1 MALGGASIGWNNN
14 SPTNSD
20 LVGSGDD
27 EFRSLRSNLQGALD
41 SEHDFPSTGGSTAG
55 AHRLGSARIHVG
67 TASQVSSGDTAGR
80 LMLNTNDYSIWALT
94 PNLVGPVAGQFA
106 IFNNNPSSGVYQAG
120 GAAGS
125 RVANSFQCGISTI
138 TSDITTVVSFSGS
151 GYSGVPV
158 VVATPLTKGRGDRW
172 FVSVLTISPTMF
184 GYILVDAGDNI
195 ASSGRTVQW
204 MSFGTVASGVA

>member
-14 SPTNSD
+14 SPANSD

-27 EFRSLRSNLQGALD
+27 EIRSIRSNLQGALD
-41 SEHDFPSTGGSTAG
+41 SEHDFPATGGSTAG

-67 TASQVSSGDTAGR
+67 NASQVSSGDTSGR
-80 LMLNTNDYSIWALT
+80 LMLNTNDYSVWALT
-94 PNLVGPVAGQFA
+94 PNLVGPIAGQFA
-106 IFNNNPSSGVYQAG
+106 IFNNNTSG
-120 GAAGS
+120 GAYQGGGVAGS
-125 RVANSFQCGISTI
+125 RVANSFQCGISTV
-138 TSDITTVVSFSGS
+138 TSDITNMVTFAGS

-172 FVSVLTISPTMF
+172 FVSILTITPTQF
-184 GYILVDAGDNI
+184 GAIVVDAGDNI
-195 ASSGRTVQW
+195 ASSGRTIQW